1 LTKSPIVLNC
11 ANRVQCMT
19 LSPDGKLLAA
29 GIPGGNPGQ
38 PGHAVVWE
46 LPEGK
51 EKINLELA
59 GFMVTSMAFA
69 PDGKTLAVGG
79 QDGANAESGV
89 RFIDVEAGKDKAQA
103 FGGHVNVL
111 AFDPNTGNLATGDEK
126 NGILITLPTDG
137 SRVRVIDGA
146 HGGPFGIERLAFA
159 ANGQVFISAGINAPN
174 KFPTEI
180 KGWETPT
187 IKPLW
192 TLVPFKN
199 PVRGLTV
206 SADGLTFAACATD
219 GDQSLIKIVEAK
231 TGKELNTIKGPRKEI
246 RAVALAPEGK
256 QVAGLYLDSIRVFD
270 IVGGKEVSSCKTG
283 HSAAGTGLLFTP
295 DGSMLISASDD
306 KTIKLWNRNA
316 LTDSAVPPAD
326 SSSSADATI
335 VTVKGAEVGTA
346 IGKGKRY
353 FYKLNNK
360 ATATLIVD
368 GSSQVL
374 DADGKPLAPDVA
386 FKDGNMM
393 DLKLKQKG
401 LGVFIVIEARQVKG
415 Q

>member
-1 LTKSPIVLNC
+1 MV
-11 ANRVQCMT
+11 

-29 GIPGGNPGQ
+29 GIPGANPGQ
-38 PGHAVVWE
+38 AGHALVWE

-51 EKINLELA
+51 EKFNVELT

-79 QDGANAESGV
+79 QDAANAESGV
-89 RFIDVEAGKDKAQA
+89 RFIDVEGGKDKAQN

-111 AFDPNTGNLATGDEK
+111 AYDPNTGNLATGDEK
-126 NGILITLPTDG
+126 NSVLISAPADG
-137 SRVRVIDGA
+137 SRVRLIDGA

-159 ANGQVFISAGINAPN
+159 AKGQVFITAGINAPN

-187 IKPLW
+187 IAPLW
-192 TLVPFKN
+192 TIVPFKT
-199 PVRGLTV
+199 PVRDLAV
-206 SADGLTFAACATD
+206 SADGLTFAACATE
-219 GDQSLIKIVEAK
+219 GDQSLIKIFDAK
-231 TGKELNTIKGPRKEI
+231 TGKEQSTIKGPKKEI
-246 RAVALAPEGK
+246 RALALAPEGK

-270 IVGGKEVSSCKTG
+270 IAGGKEVSTCKTG
-283 HSAAGTGLLFTP
+283 HSAAGTGVLFTP
-295 DGSMLISASDD
+295 DGSTLISASDD
-306 KTIKLWNRNA
+306 KTIKLWNRDA
-316 LTDSAVPPAD
+316 LTVSASPPPD
-326 SSSSADATI
+326 SSSSADTSF

-346 IGKGKRY
+346 TGKGKRY
-353 FYKLNNK
+353 FYKLTGK

-368 GSSQVL
+368 GNSQVL
-374 DADGKPLAPDVA
+374 DTEGKPLAPDLA

-393 DLKLKQKG
+393 DLKLKPKSP
-401 LGVFIVIEARQVKG
+401 GVFIVIEGRLVKG

>member
-1 LTKSPIVLNC
+1 M
-11 ANRVQCMT
+11 AM
-19 LSPDGKLLAA
+19 SPDGKLLAA

-51 EKINLELA
+51 EKFNLELT
-59 GFMVTSMAFA
+59 GFMVTSIAFA
-69 PDGKTLAVGG
+69 PDGKSLAVGG
-79 QDGANAESGV
+79 QDAANAESGV
-89 RFIDVEAGKDKAQA
+89 RFIDVDTGKDKAQQ
-103 FGGHVNVL
+103 FGGHVNAL
-111 AFDPNTGNLATGDEK
+111 AFAPDTGNLVTGDEK
-126 NGILITLPTDG
+126 NLILLTLPADG
-137 SRVRVIDGA
+137 SRVRVIEGA

-159 ANGQVFISAGINAPN
+159 ANGQVLISAGINAPN

-192 TLVPFKN
+192 TIVPFKT
-199 PVRGLTV
+199 PVRSLAV
-206 SADGLTFAACATD
+206 SADGLTFAACATE
-219 GDQSLIKIVEAK
+219 GDQSLIKFFEAK
-231 TGKELNTIKGPRKEI
+231 TGKEQSTIKGPKKEI
-246 RAVALAPEGK
+246 RALALAPEGK
-256 QVAGLYLDSIRVFD
+256 QVAGLFLDSIRVFD
-270 IVGGKEVSSCKTG
+270 IAGGKEVSSCRTG

-316 LTDSAVPPAD
+316 LTDSVAPPD
-326 SSSSADATI
+326 SSSSPDATI

-346 IGKGKRY
+346 TGKGKRY

-368 GSSQVL
+368 GNSQVL
-374 DADGKPLAPDVA
+374 DADGKPLAPDLA

-401 LGVFIVIEARQVKG
+401 LGVFIVIEGRLVKS